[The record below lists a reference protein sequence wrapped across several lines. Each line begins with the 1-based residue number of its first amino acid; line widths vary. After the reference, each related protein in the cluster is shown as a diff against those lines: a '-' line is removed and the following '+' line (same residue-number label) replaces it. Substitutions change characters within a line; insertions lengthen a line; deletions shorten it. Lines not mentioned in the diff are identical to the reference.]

1 MSERLSWT
9 GDERLY
15 QPRIRSHRVRQLYQ
29 ERRNTGRP
37 MTVVLDKVL
46 EDYFKKQLT
55 QEAAPTRVSEE
66 NPMYSA
72 EQSEGV
78 NTMGMEQCFKEL
90 EACEVF
96 MLTRVQMLDTKT
108 GEEVNGWR
116 LEFLFYTPHVVEDQ
130 DLLTV
135 LNEAVRVMEI
145 PAL

>member
-1 MSERLSWT
+1 MTEHLFW
-9 GDERLY
+9 GDEF
-15 QPRIRSHRVRQLYQ
+15 Q
-29 ERRNTGRP
+29 ET
-37 MTVVLDKVL
+37 
-46 EDYFKKQLT
+46 FKKQLT
-55 QEAAPTRVSEE
+55 GHELAPRVSD
-66 NPMYSA
+66 MYSA

-78 NTMGMEQCFKEL
+78 NTMGMDECFKQL

-145 PAL
+145 PTL